1 MLEGTR
7 GCGQMERR
15 GLAAETT
22 GTDLGSCCADLA
34 GVAPSGARWTCLQLD
49 LQDILLVYLNR
60 RYGHLKSVRLCASLL
75 VKSLYTSDL
84 CFEPGRRR
92 SPYPALLPQ
101 RPLPLPVCASPPSV
115 PGFSAGGAGIA
126 AILEPPDS

>member
-1 MLEGTR
+1 M
-7 GCGQMERR
+7 
-15 GLAAETT
+15 
-22 GTDLGSCCADLA
+22 
-34 GVAPSGARWTCLQLD
+34 
-49 LQDILLVYLNR
+49 VYLNR